1 MTLVQK
7 APQIVYKP
15 LLYEADMLKVLLILG
30 ILVIVWTLFEEE

>member
-15 LLYEADMLKVLLILG
+15 LPYEADMLKVLLILG
-30 ILVIVWTLFEEE
+30 ILIILWNLFEEE